1 MKKTLIA
8 LALTALPVAAMA
20 DVVLYGQIKGGVGVT
35 GGANVTSTEWDKN
48 TVNGG
53 STTAH
58 YKSQDKS
65 GTITQME
72 DYGSRIGFKG
82 EEDLGNGLKAI
93 WQVEQYVSLAG
104 GSDRTSTQGW
114 NTRDTFIGLE
124 GGFGK
129 VRAGYVSDQ
138 FNENMET
145 MDIWEYR
152 TGAGAAARGLATM
165 TRFDGRS
172 QGVRYDSPNFG
183 GFDFNITHQMA
194 DDAAEGAFRNN
205 NEANGQS
212 TIVGLNYEN
221 SGFFGKVGYGF
232 YKDTA
237 ESFDINGT
245 KTGDKDGH
253 VARVEAG
260 YDANNLFVGLA
271 YQYTKN
277 MPAYAAIYGD
287 TVAGAVANQ
296 LVNDGTYTNLDD
308 ALDAIGGISADK
320 THEVAVSVAYTMGAI
335 TPKLTY
341 AHGWD
346 QKMSMNNGAATFN
359 GLKVDNSGYDQVIIG
374 ADYALS
380 KRTTAL
386 VSAGWMNSGSTLK
399 SVTTNSKRQV
409 TGAAFEDDD
418 IYSIGVG
425 LRHKF

>member
-20 DVVLYGQIKGGVGVT
+20 DVVLYGQIKGGLGVT
-35 GGANVTSTEWDKN
+35 FQDGNN
-48 TVNGG
+48 
-53 STTAH
+53 
-58 YKSQDKS
+58 SQD

-93 WQVEQYVSLAG
+93 WQVEQRVSLAG
-104 GSDRTSTQGW
+104 AGASEGF

-183 GFDFNITHQMA
+183 GFDFNITHQLSDSA
-194 DDAAEGAFRNN
+194 TEGRFDKPGNDDM
-205 NEANGQS
+205 GQS

-221 SGFFGKVGYGF
+221 SGFFGKVGYGV
-232 YKDTA
+232 YETA
-237 ESFDINGT
+237 
-245 KTGDKDGH
+245 GDDEGQL
-253 VARVEAG
+253 VRVEGG

-271 YQYTKN
+271 YQYAKD
-277 MPAYAAIYGD
+277 MPAYDAYGN
-287 TVAGAVANQ
+287 G
-296 LVNDGTYTNLDD
+296 L
-308 ALDAIGGISADK
+308 IGGIADK
-320 THEVAVSVAYTMGAI
+320 AHEAAVSVAYTMGAV
-335 TPKLTY
+335 TPKITY

-346 QKMSMNNGAATFN
+346 QKINGSD
-359 GLKVDNSGYDQVIIG
+359 VDASGYDQVIIG

-386 VSAGWMNSGSTLK
+386 VSAGWMNSANSINTQTGELEDGDLY
-399 SVTTNSKRQV
+399 SV
-409 TGAAFEDDD
+409 
-418 IYSIGVG
+418 GVG

>member
-20 DVVLYGQIKGGVGVT
+20 DVVLYGQIKGGMGVT
-35 GGANVTSTEWDKN
+35 FGDSDTRE
-48 TVNGG
+48 
-53 STTAH
+53 
-58 YKSQDKS
+58 

-172 QGVRYDSPNFG
+172 QGIRYDSPNFG
-183 GFDFNITHQMA
+183 GFDFNITHQFS
-194 DDAAEGAFRNN
+194 DSAAEGRYDKPGKDDY
-205 NEANGQS
+205 GQS

-221 SGFFGKVGYGF
+221 SGFFGKVGYGL
-232 YKDTA
+232 YKATA
-237 ESFDINGT
+237 
-245 KTGDKDGH
+245 GDDDGQ
-253 VARVEAG
+253 VVRVEGG

-271 YQYTKN
+271 YQYAKD
-277 MPAYAAIYGD
+277 MAAYDAYGNG
-287 TVAGAVANQ
+287 VV
-296 LVNDGTYTNLDD
+296 VGT
-308 ALDAIGGISADK
+308 ADK
-320 THEVAVSVAYTMGAI
+320 AHEAAVSVAYTMGAV
-335 TPKLTY
+335 TPKITY

-346 QKMSMNNGAATFN
+346 QKINGSDLD
-359 GLKVDNSGYDQVIIG
+359 GSGYDQVIIG

-386 VSAGWMNSGSTLK
+386 VSAGWMNSANATNAKGELEDGDLY
-399 SVTTNSKRQV
+399 SV
-409 TGAAFEDDD
+409 
-418 IYSIGVG
+418 GVG

>member
-35 GGANVTSTEWDKN
+35 FADGKD
-48 TVNGG
+48 
-53 STTAH
+53 
-58 YKSQDKS
+58 S

-93 WQVEQYVSLAG
+93 WQVEQRVSLAG
-104 GSDRTSTQGW
+104 AQVSEGW

-194 DDAAEGAFRNN
+194 DDAAEGVFRNN

-237 ESFDINGT
+237 ESFDINT
-245 KTGDKDGH
+245 RKKTGDKDGH

-277 MPAYAAIYGD
+277 MPAYAALHGD
-287 TVAGAVANQ
+287 TVAGVVATQ
-296 LVNDGTYTNLDD
+296 LVNDGTYSNRD
-308 ALDAIGGISADK
+308 AALKAIGGISADK

-399 SVTTNSKRQV
+399 SVTTNSKGQV

>member
-35 GGANVTSTEWDKN
+35 GGAGVTSTSIDR
-48 TVNGG
+48 VSASGD
-53 STTAH
+53 STTA
-58 YKSQDKS
+58 YLKSNDKS

-93 WQVEQYVSLAG
+93 WQVEQRVSLAG
-104 GSDRTSTQGW
+104 AQSSEGF

-152 TGAGAAARGLATM
+152 SGAGATARGLATM
-165 TRFDGRS
+165 TRFDGRQ

-194 DDAAEGAFRNN
+194 DDAGESRFRND
-205 NEANGQS
+205 NEANGQA

-237 ESFDINGT
+237 VTYNDKGEKS
-245 KTGDKDGH
+245 DKDGH

-277 MPAYAAIYGD
+277 MPSYAALYND
-287 TVAGAVANQ
+287 SLSNV
-296 LVNDGTYTNLDD
+296 LVEQ
-308 ALDAIGGISADK
+308 AIQSGISETQAKDYLGDLTSEK
-320 THEVAVSVAYTMGAI
+320 THEAAISVAYTMGAI
-335 TPKLTY
+335 TPKITY
-341 AHGWD
+341 AHGRD
-346 QKMSMNNGAATFN
+346 QKIQGVT
-359 GLKVDNSGYDQVIIG
+359 VDNSGYDQVIIG

-386 VSAGWMNSGSTLK
+386 VSAGWMNSGSSVK
-399 SVTTNSKRQV
+399 SVTVNNKGDV
-409 TGAAFEDDD
+409 TGAALEDDD

>member
-20 DVVLYGQIKGGVGVT
+20 DVVLYGQIKGGVGT
-35 GGANVTSTEWDKN
+35 TFSDGNND
-48 TVNGG
+48 G
-53 STTAH
+53 S
-58 YKSQDKS
+58 
-65 GTITQME
+65 ITQME

-93 WQVEQYVSLAG
+93 WQVEQRVSLAG
-104 GSDRTSTQGW
+104 AQGSEGF

-152 TGAGAAARGLATM
+152 TGKGAQARGLNIM
-165 TRFDGRS
+165 TRHDNRQ

-183 GFDFNITHQMA
+183 GFDFNITHQLA
-194 DDAAEGAFRNN
+194 DSAVEKNYEPNRSTEGQA
-205 NEANGQS
+205 

-221 SGFFGKVGYGF
+221 SGFFGKLGYGN
-232 YKDTA
+232 YKHKA
-237 ESFDINGT
+237 V
-245 KTGDKDGH
+245 DKDGSQEDGH
-253 VARVEAG
+253 VVRVEGG

-271 YQYTKN
+271 YQYAKN
-277 MPAYAAIYGD
+277 MPGWIATGNAA
-287 TVAGAVANQ
+287 T
-296 LVNDGTYTNLDD
+296 NDA
-308 ALDAIGGISADK
+308 ALADK
-320 THEVAVSVAYTMGAI
+320 AQEAAVSVAYTMGAV
-335 TPKLTY
+335 TPKITY

-346 QKMSMNNGAATFN
+346 LKNNGD
-359 GLKVDNSGYDQVIIG
+359 KIKNSGYDQVIIG

-399 SVTTNSKRQV
+399 SVTKNSKGQV

-425 LRHKF
+425 VRHKF

>member
-35 GGANVTSTEWDKN
+35 FGDGDQN
-48 TVNGG
+48 
-53 STTAH
+53 
-58 YKSQDKS
+58 

-93 WQVEQYVSLAG
+93 WQVEQRVSLAG
-104 GSDRTSTQGW
+104 QQVSEGW
-114 NTRDTFIGLE
+114 NNRDTFIGLE

-172 QGVRYDSPNFG
+172 QGVRYDSPDFG
-183 GFDFNITHQMA
+183 GFNFNVTHQLG
-194 DDAAEGAFRNN
+194 DDAAENKFEPSLSQDGYGSTM
-205 NEANGQS
+205 GQS

-221 SGFFGKVGYGF
+221 AGFFGKLGYGL
-232 YKDTA
+232 YKHNN
-237 ESFDINGT
+237 FDNNGNI
-245 KTGDKDGH
+245 GDGH

-260 YDANNLFVGLA
+260 YDANNLFVALA
-271 YQYTKN
+271 YQYAKD
-277 MPAYAAIYGD
+277 MPAYNTIGD
-287 TVAGAVANQ
+287 GALNGFV
-296 LVNDGTYTNLDD
+296 
-308 ALDAIGGISADK
+308 ADK
-320 THEVAVSVAYTMGAI
+320 AHEAAVSVAYTMGAL

-346 QKMSMNNGAATFN
+346 QKIG
-359 GLKVDNSGYDQVIIG
+359 GEKIKNSGYDQVIIG

-386 VSAGWMNSGSTLK
+386 VSAGWINGGASWDAENANSLK
-399 SVTTNSKRQV
+399 DQ
-409 TGAAFEDDD
+409 DL
-418 IYSIGVG
+418 YSIGVG
-425 LRHKF
+425 VRHKF

>member
-20 DVVLYGQIKGGVGVT
+20 DVVLYGQIKGGVAT
-35 GGANVTSTEWDKN
+35 NFSGGDND
-48 TVNGG
+48 G
-53 STTAH
+53 S
-58 YKSQDKS
+58 
-65 GTITQME
+65 ITQME

-165 TRFDGRS
+165 TRFDGRQ

-183 GFDFNITHQMA
+183 GFDFNITHQLA
-194 DDAAEGAFRNN
+194 DSATEGAF
-205 NEANGQS
+205 ANGAEDQGQA

-221 SGFFGKVGYGF
+221 SGFFGKLGYGF
-232 YKDTA
+232 YKDVTV
-237 ESFDINGT
+237 SV
-245 KTGDKDGH
+245 DKQGKLSANDGH
-253 VARVEAG
+253 LVRVEGG

-271 YQYTKN
+271 YQYAKD
-277 MPAYAAIYGD
+277 MPAYSAWNGGESVG
-287 TVAGAVANQ
+287 TVNAFGKEYAVGA
-296 LVNDGTYTNLDD
+296 D
-308 ALDAIGGISADK
+308 SA
-320 THEVAVSVAYTMGAI
+320 HEAAVSVAYTMGAI
-335 TPKLTY
+335 TPKVTY

-346 QKMSMNNGAATFN
+346 QKVSDT
-359 GLKVDNSGYDQVIIG
+359 KVKNSGYDQVIIG

-386 VSAGWMNSGSTLK
+386 VSAGWMNAANGDVDANGNLK
-399 SVTTNSKRQV
+399 DEDLYSV
-409 TGAAFEDDD
+409 
-418 IYSIGVG
+418 GVG

>member
-35 GGANVTSTEWDKN
+35 FADGED
-48 TVNGG
+48 
-53 STTAH
+53 
-58 YKSQDKS
+58 S

-104 GSDRTSTQGW
+104 GSDKNSTQGW

-152 TGAGAAARGLATM
+152 SGKGAQARGLNIM
-165 TRFDGRS
+165 TRHDGRQ

-183 GFDFNITHQMA
+183 GFDFNITHQLA
-194 DDAAEGAFRNN
+194 DNAGEKEYEPNRSTEGQA
-205 NEANGQS
+205 

-221 SGFFGKVGYGF
+221 SGFFGKLGYGN
-232 YKDTA
+232 YKHTA
-237 ESFDINGT
+237 VDNDGGQE
-245 KTGDKDGH
+245 DGH
-253 VARVEAG
+253 VARIEGG

-271 YQYTKN
+271 YQYSKN
-277 MPAYAAIYGD
+277 MPGWIAAGNLA
-287 TVAGAVANQ
+287 T
-296 LVNDGTYTNLDD
+296 ND
-308 ALDAIGGISADK
+308 AQIVDK
-320 THEVAVSVAYTMGAI
+320 AQEAAVSVAYTMGAV
-335 TPKLTY
+335 TPKITY

-346 QKMSMNNGAATFN
+346 QKVNGD
-359 GLKVDNSGYDQVIIG
+359 KIKNSGYDQVIIG

-386 VSAGWMNSGSTLK
+386 VSAGWINGGNGVADLNEANK
-399 SVTTNSKRQV
+399 V
-409 TGAAFEDDD
+409 EDEDL
-418 IYSIGVG
+418 YSIGVG

>member
-20 DVVLYGQIKGGVGVT
+20 DVVLYGQIKGGLGVT
-35 GGANVTSTEWDKN
+35 FQDGNN
-48 TVNGG
+48 T
-53 STTAH
+53 
-58 YKSQDKS
+58 QD

-93 WQVEQYVSLAG
+93 WQVEQRVSLAG
-104 GSDRTSTQGW
+104 AGASEGF

-183 GFDFNITHQMA
+183 GFDFNITHQLA
-194 DDAAEGAFRNN
+194 DSATEGAF
-205 NEANGQS
+205 ANDAESQGQA

-221 SGFFGKVGYGF
+221 SGFFGKLGYGF
-232 YKDTA
+232 YKDVTV
-237 ESFDINGT
+237 T
-245 KTGDKDGH
+245 TDKQGKVSANDGH
-253 VARVEAG
+253 LVRVEGG

-271 YQYTKN
+271 YQYAKD
-277 MPAYAAIYGD
+277 MPAYSAWTGGDSVGTAILHGKTYA
-287 TVAGAVANQ
+287 VGA
-296 LVNDGTYTNLDD
+296 D
-308 ALDAIGGISADK
+308 SA
-320 THEVAVSVAYTMGAI
+320 HEAAVSVAYTMGAI
-335 TPKLTY
+335 TPKFTY

-346 QKMSMNNGAATFN
+346 QKINDE
-359 GLKVDNSGYDQVIIG
+359 KVKNSGYDQVIIG

-386 VSAGWMNSGSTLK
+386 VSAGWMSTTDGSVDNKGEFKDEDLY
-399 SVTTNSKRQV
+399 SV
-409 TGAAFEDDD
+409 
-418 IYSIGVG
+418 GVG

>member
-35 GGANVTSTEWDKN
+35 VGDKGAD
-48 TVNGG
+48 
-53 STTAH
+53 
-58 YKSQDKS
+58 S

-93 WQVEQYVSLAG
+93 WQVEQRVSLAG
-104 GSDRTSTQGW
+104 NQSSEGW
-114 NTRDTFIGLE
+114 NNRDTFIGLE

-145 MDIWEYR
+145 MDFWEYR
-152 TGAGAAARGLATM
+152 TGAGAQARGLQNM

-172 QGVRYDSPNFG
+172 QGVRYDSPDFAGFNF
-183 GFDFNITHQMA
+183 NVTHQLA
-194 DDAAEGAFRNN
+194 DSATETQYEPSRST
-205 NEANGQS
+205 NGQS

-221 SGFFGKVGYGF
+221 AGFFGKLGYGL
-232 YKDTA
+232 YKHEA
-237 ESFDINGT
+237 VKNG
-245 KTGDKDGH
+245 DVQDGH

-260 YDANNLFVGLA
+260 YDANNLFVALA
-271 YQYTKN
+271 YQYAKD
-277 MPAYAAIYGD
+277 MPGYGSLSN
-287 TVAGAVANQ
+287 VAVEEANE
-296 LVNDGTYTNLDD
+296 
-308 ALDAIGGISADK
+308 A
-320 THEVAVSVAYTMGAI
+320 AVSVAYTMGAI

-346 QKMSMNNGAATFN
+346 QKVAGS
-359 GLKVDNSGYDQVIIG
+359 KVKDSGYNQVIIG

-386 VSAGWMNSGSTLK
+386 VSAGWINSAQVAGGNDEDLY
-399 SVTTNSKRQV
+399 SV
-409 TGAAFEDDD
+409 
-418 IYSIGVG
+418 GVG
-425 LRHKF
+425 LKHKF

>member
-20 DVVLYGQIKGGVGVT
+20 DVVLYGQIKGGVATTFSDGD
-35 GGANVTSTEWDKN
+35 ND
-48 TVNGG
+48 G
-53 STTAH
+53 S
-58 YKSQDKS
+58 
-65 GTITQME
+65 ITQME

-93 WQVEQYVSLAG
+93 WQVEQRVSLAG
-104 GSDRTSTQGW
+104 STKDANGKELTSEGF

-172 QGVRYDSPNFG
+172 QGIRYDSPNFG
-183 GFDFNITHQMA
+183 GFDFNITHQLS
-194 DDAAEGAFRNN
+194 DSAAETVYDKPGKDDF
-205 NEANGQS
+205 GQS

-232 YKDTA
+232 YKATA
-237 ESFDINGT
+237 
-245 KTGDKDGH
+245 GDDDGQ
-253 VARVEAG
+253 VVRVEGG

-271 YQYTKN
+271 YQYAKD
-277 MPAYAAIYGD
+277 MAAYDAYGNG
-287 TVAGAVANQ
+287 VV
-296 LVNDGTYTNLDD
+296 VGT
-308 ALDAIGGISADK
+308 ADK
-320 THEVAVSVAYTMGAI
+320 AHEAAVSVAYTMGAV
-335 TPKLTY
+335 TPKITY

-346 QKMSMNNGAATFN
+346 QKINGSDLD
-359 GLKVDNSGYDQVIIG
+359 GSGYDQVIIG

-386 VSAGWMNSGSTLK
+386 VSAGWMNSANAKNAKGELEDGDLY
-399 SVTTNSKRQV
+399 SV
-409 TGAAFEDDD
+409 
-418 IYSIGVG
+418 GVG

>member
-35 GGANVTSTEWDKN
+35 GGAGVTSTSIDR
-48 TVNGG
+48 VSVSGD
-53 STTAH
+53 STTRH
-58 YKSQDKS
+58 LKSNDKS

-152 TGAGAAARGLATM
+152 SGVGATARGLATM

-194 DDAAEGAFRNN
+194 DDAGETIYRND
-205 NEANGQS
+205 NEAKGQS

-237 ESFDINGT
+237 ETYNDKGVKS
-245 KTGDKDGH
+245 DKDGH

-277 MPAYAAIYGD
+277 MTAYSALHNDSLSNVLTEQVKTLEGVTAVERAAISK
-287 TVAGAVANQ
+287 AVS
-296 LVNDGTYTNLDD
+296 NLN
-308 ALDAIGGISADK
+308 ADK
-320 THEVAVSVAYTMGAI
+320 THEAAISVAYTMGAI
-335 TPKLTY
+335 TPKITY

-346 QKMSMNNGAATFN
+346 QKIQGV
-359 GLKVDNSGYDQVIIG
+359 KVDNSGYDQVIIG

-386 VSAGWMNSGSTLK
+386 VSAGWMNSGASVK
-399 SVTTNSKRQV
+399 SVTVNRKGDV
-409 TGAAFEDDD
+409 TGASLEDDD

>member
-20 DVVLYGQIKGGVGVT
+20 DVVLYGQIKGGLGVT
-35 GGANVTSTEWDKN
+35 FQDGNN
-48 TVNGG
+48 
-53 STTAH
+53 
-58 YKSQDKS
+58 SQDGS
-65 GTITQME
+65 ITQME

-93 WQVEQYVSLAG
+93 WQVEQRVSLAG
-104 GSDRTSTQGW
+104 AQGSEGF

-152 TGAGAAARGLATM
+152 SGAGATARGLATM
-165 TRFDGRS
+165 TRFDGRQ

-194 DDAAEGAFRNN
+194 DDAGETNFRND
-205 NEANGQS
+205 NEANGQA

-296 LVNDGTYTNLDD
+296 LVKDGTYTNRDD
-308 ALDAIGGISADK
+308 ALYAIGGISADK
-320 THEVAVSVAYTMGAI
+320 THEIAVT
-335 TPKLTY
+335 
-341 AHGWD
+341 
-346 QKMSMNNGAATFN
+346 
-359 GLKVDNSGYDQVIIG
+359 VD
-374 ADYALS
+374 
-380 KRTTAL
+380 
-386 VSAGWMNSGSTLK
+386 
-399 SVTTNSKRQV
+399 
-409 TGAAFEDDD
+409 
-418 IYSIGVG
+418 
-425 LRHKF
+425 

>member
-20 DVVLYGQIKGGVGVT
+20 DVVLYGQIKGGLGVT
-35 GGANVTSTEWDKN
+35 FQDGNN
-48 TVNGG
+48 
-53 STTAH
+53 
-58 YKSQDKS
+58 SQD

-93 WQVEQYVSLAG
+93 WQVEQRVSLAG
-104 GSDRTSTQGW
+104 STKDADGKELTSEGF

-172 QGVRYDSPNFG
+172 QGIRYDSPNFG
-183 GFDFNITHQMA
+183 GFDFNITHQLS
-194 DDAAEGAFRNN
+194 DSPAEGRFDKP
-205 NEANGQS
+205 ANDDLGQS

-221 SGFFGKVGYGF
+221 SGFFGKVGYGV
-232 YKDTA
+232 YETA
-237 ESFDINGT
+237 
-245 KTGDKDGH
+245 GDDEGQL
-253 VARVEAG
+253 VRVEGG

-271 YQYTKN
+271 YQYAKD
-277 MPAYAAIYGD
+277 MPAYDAYGNG
-287 TVAGAVANQ
+287 V
-296 LVNDGTYTNLDD
+296 
-308 ALDAIGGISADK
+308 IGGIADK
-320 THEVAVSVAYTMGAI
+320 AHEAAVSVAYTMGAV
-335 TPKLTY
+335 TPKITY

-346 QKMSMNNGAATFN
+346 QKINGSD
-359 GLKVDNSGYDQVIIG
+359 VDASGYDQVIIG

-386 VSAGWMNSGSTLK
+386 VSAGWMNSANSINTQTGELEDGDLY
-399 SVTTNSKRQV
+399 SV
-409 TGAAFEDDD
+409 
-418 IYSIGVG
+418 GVG

>member
-20 DVVLYGQIKGGVGVT
+20 DVVLYGQIKGGVAT
-35 GGANVTSTEWDKN
+35 NFSGGDND
-48 TVNGG
+48 G
-53 STTAH
+53 S
-58 YKSQDKS
+58 
-65 GTITQME
+65 ITQME

-152 TGAGAAARGLATM
+152 SGVGAHARGLNTM
-165 TRFDGRS
+165 TRFDARQ

-183 GFDFNITHQMA
+183 GFDFNITHQLA
-194 DDAAEGAFRNN
+194 DGAGETRFANDAEAEGQR
-205 NEANGQS
+205 

-221 SGFFGKVGYGF
+221 SGFFGKLGYGF
-232 YKDTA
+232 YKDA
-237 ESFDINGT
+237 AIKVDAKGK
-245 KTGDKDGH
+245 KTGDTDDGH
-253 VARVEAG
+253 VARIEGG

-271 YQYTKN
+271 YQYTKD
-277 MPAYAAIYGD
+277 MPAYALWSVPGATTLDGKVAD
-287 TVAGAVANQ
+287 T
-296 LVNDGTYTNLDD
+296 
-308 ALDAIGGISADK
+308 
-320 THEVAVSVAYTMGAI
+320 THEAAVSLAYTFGAI
-335 TPKLTY
+335 TPKITY

-346 QKMSMNNGAATFN
+346 QEVNDR
-359 GLKVDNSGYDQVIIG
+359 KVKNSGYDQVIIG

-386 VSAGWMNSGSTLK
+386 VSAGWINSGSY
-399 SVTTNSKRQV
+399 VT
-409 TGAAFEDDD
+409 EYDDKGHASEMAD
-418 IYSIGVG
+418 QDLYSIGVG

>member
-35 GGANVTSTEWDKN
+35 FADGKD
-48 TVNGG
+48 
-53 STTAH
+53 
-58 YKSQDKS
+58 S

-93 WQVEQYVSLAG
+93 WQVEQRVSLAG
-104 GSDRTSTQGW
+104 DGEKTSEGW
-114 NTRDTFIGLE
+114 NNRDTFIGLE

-152 TGAGAAARGLATM
+152 TGKGAQARGLNIM
-165 TRFDGRS
+165 TRHDNRQ

-183 GFDFNITHQMA
+183 GFDFNITHQLA
-194 DDAAEGAFRNN
+194 DSAVEKNYEPKRSTEGQA
-205 NEANGQS
+205 

-221 SGFFGKVGYGF
+221 SGFFGKLGYGN
-232 YKDTA
+232 YKHKA
-237 ESFDINGT
+237 V
-245 KTGDKDGH
+245 DKDGSQEDGH
-253 VARVEAG
+253 VVRVEGG

-271 YQYTKN
+271 YQYAKN
-277 MPAYAAIYGD
+277 MPGWIATGNAA
-287 TVAGAVANQ
+287 T
-296 LVNDGTYTNLDD
+296 NDA
-308 ALDAIGGISADK
+308 ALADK
-320 THEVAVSVAYTMGAI
+320 AQEAAVSVAYTMGAV
-335 TPKLTY
+335 TPKITY

-346 QKMSMNNGAATFN
+346 LKNNGN
-359 GLKVDNSGYDQVIIG
+359 KIKNSGYDQVIIG

-386 VSAGWMNSGSTLK
+386 VSAGWINGGNGVNDVNEANK
-399 SVTTNSKRQV
+399 V
-409 TGAAFEDDD
+409 EDDD
-418 IYSIGVG
+418 LYSIGVG

>member
-20 DVVLYGQIKGGVGVT
+20 DVVLYGQIKGGMGVT
-35 GGANVTSTEWDKN
+35 FGDSDTRE
-48 TVNGG
+48 
-53 STTAH
+53 
-58 YKSQDKS
+58 

-104 GSDRTSTQGW
+104 GSDKTSNQGW

-152 TGAGAAARGLATM
+152 TGAGKAARGLATM
-165 TRFDGRS
+165 TRFDTRQ

-183 GFDFNITHQMA
+183 GFDFNITHQLA
-194 DDAAEGAFRNN
+194 DSAGEGEFNRPLNAQDQ
-205 NEANGQS
+205 A

-221 SGFFGKVGYGF
+221 SGFFGKLGYGF
-232 YKDTA
+232 YKRVA
-237 ESFDINGT
+237 ASRN
-245 KTGDKDGH
+245 DKNQVNMEDGH
-253 VARVEAG
+253 LVRVEGG

-271 YQYTKN
+271 YQYAKD
-277 MPAYAAIYGD
+277 MPAYSAWAGGD
-287 TVAGAVANQ
+287 VALENFA
-296 LVNDGTYTNLDD
+296 GTGKPQ
-308 ALDAIGGISADK
+308 AADK
-320 THEVAVSVAYTMGAI
+320 AHEAAVSVAYTMGAI
-335 TPKLTY
+335 TPKFTY

-346 QKMSMNNGAATFN
+346 QKISGE
-359 GLKVDNSGYDQVIIG
+359 KVKNSGYDQVIIG

-386 VSAGWMNSGSTLK
+386 VSAGWMSTTDGSVDKRGEYKDEDLY
-399 SVTTNSKRQV
+399 SV
-409 TGAAFEDDD
+409 
-418 IYSIGVG
+418 GVG

>member
-20 DVVLYGQIKGGVGVT
+20 DVVLYGQIKGGMGVT
-35 GGANVTSTEWDKN
+35 FGDSDVRD
-48 TVNGG
+48 
-53 STTAH
+53 
-58 YKSQDKS
+58 

-93 WQVEQYVSLAG
+93 WQVEQAVSLAG
-104 GSDRTSTQGW
+104 SEVESNW

-145 MDIWEYR
+145 MDIWEYK
-152 TGAGAAARGLATM
+152 TGAGKAARGLATM
-165 TRFDGRS
+165 TRHDGRS

-183 GFDFNITHQMA
+183 GFDFNITHQLA
-194 DDAAEGAFRNN
+194 DSAGNN
-205 NEANGQS
+205 GDFNQPINTQDQS

-221 SGFFGKVGYGF
+221 SGFFGKLGYGF
-232 YKDTA
+232 YKRVA
-237 ESFDINGT
+237 ASV
-245 KTGDKDGH
+245 DKQGRVNMEDGH
-253 VARVEAG
+253 LVRVEGG

-271 YQYTKN
+271 YQYAKD
-277 MPAYAAIYGD
+277 MPAYSAWDGGAAFNENF
-287 TVAGAVANQ
+287 V
-296 LVNDGTYTNLDD
+296 GTKPL
-308 ALDAIGGISADK
+308 AADK
-320 THEVAVSVAYTMGAI
+320 AHEAAVSVAYTMGAI
-335 TPKLTY
+335 TPKFTY

-346 QKMSMNNGAATFN
+346 QKVAGE
-359 GLKVDNSGYDQVIIG
+359 KVKNSGYDQVIIG

-386 VSAGWMNSGSTLK
+386 VSAGWMNSGSSVK
-399 SVTTNSKRQV
+399 SVTVNNKGDV
-409 TGAAFEDDD
+409 TGAALEDDD

>member
-35 GGANVTSTEWDKN
+35 GGSGVTSTSIDRVSTGN
-48 TVNGG
+48 DSATV
-53 STTAH
+53 H
-58 YKSQDKS
+58 LKSNDKS
-65 GTITQME
+65 GTVSQME

-104 GSDRTSTQGW
+104 KQAEGGF

-152 TGAGAAARGLATM
+152 SGVGATARGLATM
-165 TRFDGRS
+165 TRFDGRQ

-183 GFDFNITHQMA
+183 GFDFNITHQLA
-194 DDAAEGAFRNN
+194 DDAGEKAFRND
-205 NEANGQS
+205 NEANGQA

-221 SGFFGKVGYGF
+221 SGFFGKLGYGF
-232 YKDTA
+232 YKDTT
-237 ESFDINGT
+237 ETIDSKGR
-245 KTGDKDGH
+245 KSDKDGH

-277 MPAYAAIYGD
+277 MPAYSALYND
-287 TVAGAVANQ
+287 SLSNVLVAQAEQSGASPAV
-296 LVNDGTYTNLDD
+296 VD
-308 ALDAIGGISADK
+308 AVSGLTADK
-320 THEVAVSVAYTMGAI
+320 THEAALSVAYTMGAI
-335 TPKLTY
+335 TPKITY

-346 QKMSMNNGAATFN
+346 QRIQGV
-359 GLKVDNSGYDQVIIG
+359 KVDNSGYDQVIIG

-386 VSAGWMNSGSTLK
+386 VSAGWMNSGASVK
-399 SVTTNSKRQV
+399 SVTVNNKGDV
-409 TGAAFEDDD
+409 TGAALEDDD

>member
-35 GGANVTSTEWDKN
+35 GGAGVTSTSIDR
-48 TVNGG
+48 VSASGD
-53 STTAH
+53 STTA
-58 YKSQDKS
+58 YLKSNDKS

-93 WQVEQYVSLAG
+93 WQVEQRVSLAG
-104 GSDRTSTQGW
+104 AQGSEGF

-152 TGAGAAARGLATM
+152 SGAGATARGLATM
-165 TRFDGRS
+165 TRFDGRQ

-194 DDAAEGAFRNN
+194 DDAGESRFRND
-205 NEANGQS
+205 NEANGQA

-237 ESFDINGT
+237 VTYNDKGEKS
-245 KTGDKDGH
+245 DKDGH

-277 MPAYAAIYGD
+277 MPSYAALYND
-287 TVAGAVANQ
+287 SLSNV
-296 LVNDGTYTNLDD
+296 LVEQ
-308 ALDAIGGISADK
+308 AIQSGISETQAKDYLGDLTSEK
-320 THEVAVSVAYTMGAI
+320 THEAAISVAYTMGAI
-335 TPKLTY
+335 TPKITY

-346 QKMSMNNGAATFN
+346 QKIQGVT
-359 GLKVDNSGYDQVIIG
+359 VDNSGYDQVIIG

-386 VSAGWMNSGSTLK
+386 VSAGWMNSGSSVK
-399 SVTTNSKRQV
+399 SVTVNNKGDV
-409 TGAAFEDDD
+409 TGAALEDDD

>member
-20 DVVLYGQIKGGVGVT
+20 DVVLYGQIKGGMGVT
-35 GGANVTSTEWDKN
+35 FGDSDVRD
-48 TVNGG
+48 
-53 STTAH
+53 
-58 YKSQDKS
+58 

-93 WQVEQYVSLAG
+93 WQVEQAVSLAG
-104 GSDRTSTQGW
+104 SEVESNW

-145 MDIWEYR
+145 MDIWEYK
-152 TGAGAAARGLATM
+152 TGAGKAARGLATM
-165 TRFDGRS
+165 TRHDGRS

-183 GFDFNITHQMA
+183 GFDFNITHQLA
-194 DDAAEGAFRNN
+194 DSAGNN
-205 NEANGQS
+205 GDFNQPINTQDQS

-221 SGFFGKVGYGF
+221 SGFFGKLGYGF
-232 YKDTA
+232 YKRVA
-237 ESFDINGT
+237 ASV
-245 KTGDKDGH
+245 DKQGRVNMEDGH
-253 VARVEAG
+253 LVRVEGG

-271 YQYTKN
+271 YQYAKD
-277 MPAYAAIYGD
+277 MPAYSAWDGGAAFNENF
-287 TVAGAVANQ
+287 V
-296 LVNDGTYTNLDD
+296 GTKPL
-308 ALDAIGGISADK
+308 AADK
-320 THEVAVSVAYTMGAI
+320 AHEAAVSVAYTMGAI
-335 TPKLTY
+335 TPKFTY

-346 QKMSMNNGAATFN
+346 QKVAGE
-359 GLKVDNSGYDQVIIG
+359 KVKNSGYDQVIIG

-386 VSAGWMNSGSTLK
+386 VSAGWMNTTDGSTDKNNEFKDEDLY
-399 SVTTNSKRQV
+399 SV
-409 TGAAFEDDD
+409 
-418 IYSIGVG
+418 GVG

>member
-35 GGANVTSTEWDKN
+35 FGEDASD
-48 TVNGG
+48 
-53 STTAH
+53 
-58 YKSQDKS
+58 S

-104 GSDRTSTQGW
+104 KQAEGGF

-152 TGAGAAARGLATM
+152 SGVGANARGLATM
-165 TRFDGRS
+165 TRFDGRQ

-183 GFDFNITHQMA
+183 GFDFNITHQLA
-194 DDAAEGAFRNN
+194 DDAGETKFANN
-205 NEANGQS
+205 AEANGQR
-212 TIVGLNYEN
+212 TIIGLNYEN
-221 SGFFGKVGYGF
+221 SGFFGKLGYGF

-237 ESFDINGT
+237 IKIDPTTGK
-245 KTGDKDGH
+245 KTGDTDGH
-253 VARVEAG
+253 VARIEGG

-271 YQYTKN
+271 YQYTKD
-277 MPAYAAIYGD
+277 MPAYDAYHNDAAGSI
-287 TVAGAVANQ
+287 
-296 LVNDGTYTNLDD
+296 
-308 ALDAIGGISADK
+308 ADE
-320 THEVAVSVAYTMGAI
+320 THEAAVSVAYTMGAV
-335 TPKLTY
+335 TPKVTY

-346 QKMSMNNGAATFN
+346 QKIAGS
-359 GLKVDNSGYDQVIIG
+359 KVSNSGYDQVIIG

-386 VSAGWMNSGSTLK
+386 VSAGWMNAGNADKALDSDG
-399 SVTTNSKRQV
+399 NMQ
-409 TGAAFEDDD
+409 DDD
-418 IYSIGVG
+418 LYSVGVG

>member
-35 GGANVTSTEWDKN
+35 GGSGVTSTSIDRVSTGN
-48 TVNGG
+48 D
-53 STTAH
+53 STTVH
-58 YKSQDKS
+58 LKSNDKS
-65 GTITQME
+65 GTVSQME

-104 GSDRTSTQGW
+104 KQAEGGF

-152 TGAGAAARGLATM
+152 SGVGATARGLATM
-165 TRFDGRS
+165 TRFDGRQ

-183 GFDFNITHQMA
+183 GFDFNITHQLA
-194 DDAAEGAFRNN
+194 DDAGEKAFRND
-205 NEANGQS
+205 NEANGQA

-237 ESFDINGT
+237 ETFDDKGI

-277 MPAYAAIYGD
+277 MPAYSALYNDSLSNVLVAQAIQSGVD
-287 TVAGAVANQ
+287 KDVANER
-296 LVNDGTYTNLDD
+296 L
-308 ALDAIGGISADK
+308 GGFIADK
-320 THEVAVSVAYTMGAI
+320 THEAAISVAYTMGAI
-335 TPKLTY
+335 TPKITY

-346 QKMSMNNGAATFN
+346 QKIQGV
-359 GLKVDNSGYDQVIIG
+359 KVDNSGYDQVIIG

-386 VSAGWMNSGSTLK
+386 VSAGWMNSGASVK
-399 SVTTNSKRQV
+399 SVTVNNKGDV
-409 TGAAFEDDD
+409 TGAALEDDD
-418 IYSIGVG
+418 IYSVGVG

>member
-35 GGANVTSTEWDKN
+35 FGDGDQN
-48 TVNGG
+48 
-53 STTAH
+53 
-58 YKSQDKS
+58 

-93 WQVEQYVSLAG
+93 WQVEQRVSLAG
-104 GSDRTSTQGW
+104 QQVSEGW
-114 NTRDTFIGLE
+114 NNRDTFIGLE

-165 TRFDGRS
+165 TRNDGRQ
-172 QGVRYDSPNFG
+172 QGVRYDSPDFG
-183 GFDFNITHQMA
+183 GFNFNVTHQLA
-194 DDAAEGAFRNN
+194 DDAGEGRFEPNRSVH
-205 NEANGQS
+205 GQA
-212 TIVGLNYEN
+212 TVVGLNYEN
-221 SGFFGKVGYGF
+221 AGFFGKLGYGN
-232 YKDTA
+232 YKHNKGVD
-237 ESFDINGT
+237 
-245 KTGDKDGH
+245 DGH

-260 YDANNLFVGLA
+260 YDANNLFVALA
-271 YQYTKN
+271 YQYSKN
-277 MPAYAAIYGD
+277 MAAYGAAFAD
-287 TVAGAVANQ
+287 ANG
-296 LVNDGTYTNLDD
+296 NPEF
-308 ALDAIGGISADK
+308 IADK
-320 THEVAVSVAYTMGAI
+320 AQEAAVSVAYTMGAL

-346 QKMSMNNGAATFN
+346 QKIG
-359 GLKVDNSGYDQVIIG
+359 GEKIKNSGYDQVIIG

-386 VSAGWMNSGSTLK
+386 VSAGWINTTYGAVDTNGNLK
-399 SVTTNSKRQV
+399 D
-409 TGAAFEDDD
+409 EDL
-418 IYSIGVG
+418 YSIGVG
-425 LRHKF
+425 VRHKF

>member
-20 DVVLYGQIKGGVGVT
+20 DVVLYGQIKGGLGVT
-35 GGANVTSTEWDKN
+35 FQDGNN
-48 TVNGG
+48 T
-53 STTAH
+53 
-58 YKSQDKS
+58 QD

-93 WQVEQYVSLAG
+93 WQVEQRVSLAG
-104 GSDRTSTQGW
+104 DGVTSEGF

-165 TRFDGRS
+165 TRFDGRQ

-183 GFDFNITHQMA
+183 GFDFNITHQLA
-194 DDAAEGAFRNN
+194 DSATEGEFQNRAESQGAR
-205 NEANGQS
+205 

-221 SGFFGKVGYGF
+221 SGFFGKVGYGV
-232 YKDTA
+232 YETA
-237 ESFDINGT
+237 
-245 KTGDKDGH
+245 GDDEGQL
-253 VARVEAG
+253 VRVEGG

-271 YQYTKN
+271 YQYAKD
-277 MPAYAAIYGD
+277 MPAYDAYGN
-287 TVAGAVANQ
+287 GS
-296 LVNDGTYTNLDD
+296 
-308 ALDAIGGISADK
+308 IGGIADK
-320 THEVAVSVAYTMGAI
+320 AHEAAVSVAYTMGAV
-335 TPKLTY
+335 TPKITY

-346 QKMSMNNGAATFN
+346 QKINGSD
-359 GLKVDNSGYDQVIIG
+359 VDASGYDQVIIG

-386 VSAGWMNSGSTLK
+386 VSAGWMNAANGDVDANGNLK
-399 SVTTNSKRQV
+399 DEDLYSV
-409 TGAAFEDDD
+409 
-418 IYSIGVG
+418 GVG

>member
-35 GGANVTSTEWDKN
+35 FADGED
-48 TVNGG
+48 
-53 STTAH
+53 
-58 YKSQDKS
+58 S

-104 GSDRTSTQGW
+104 GSDKNSTQGW

-152 TGAGAAARGLATM
+152 SGKGAQARGLNIM
-165 TRFDGRS
+165 TRHDGRQ

-183 GFDFNITHQMA
+183 GFDFNITHQLA
-194 DDAAEGAFRNN
+194 DNAGEKEYEPNRSTEGQA
-205 NEANGQS
+205 

-221 SGFFGKVGYGF
+221 SGFFGKLGYGN
-232 YKDTA
+232 YKHTA
-237 ESFDINGT
+237 VDNDGGQE
-245 KTGDKDGH
+245 DGH
-253 VARVEAG
+253 VARIEGG

-271 YQYTKN
+271 YQYSKN
-277 MPAYAAIYGD
+277 MPGWIATGNAATNDAAI
-287 TVAGAVANQ
+287 
-296 LVNDGTYTNLDD
+296 
-308 ALDAIGGISADK
+308 ADK
-320 THEVAVSVAYTMGAI
+320 AQEAAVSVAYTMGAV
-335 TPKLTY
+335 TPKITY

-346 QKMSMNNGAATFN
+346 QKIAGTK
-359 GLKVDNSGYDQVIIG
+359 LKNSGYDQVIIG

-386 VSAGWMNSGSTLK
+386 VSAGWINGGNGVADLNEANK
-399 SVTTNSKRQV
+399 V
-409 TGAAFEDDD
+409 EDEDL
-418 IYSIGVG
+418 YSIGVG

>member
-35 GGANVTSTEWDKN
+35 FADGKD
-48 TVNGG
+48 
-53 STTAH
+53 
-58 YKSQDKS
+58 S

-93 WQVEQYVSLAG
+93 WQVEQRVSLAG
-104 GSDRTSTQGW
+104 DGEKTSEGW
-114 NTRDTFIGLE
+114 NNRDTFIGLE

-152 TGAGAAARGLATM
+152 TGKGAQARGLNIM
-165 TRFDGRS
+165 TRHDNRQ

-183 GFDFNITHQMA
+183 GFDFNITHQLA
-194 DDAAEGAFRNN
+194 DSAVEKNYEPNRSTEGQA
-205 NEANGQS
+205 

-221 SGFFGKVGYGF
+221 SGFFGKLGYGN
-232 YKDTA
+232 YKHKA
-237 ESFDINGT
+237 V
-245 KTGDKDGH
+245 DKDGSQEDGH
-253 VARVEAG
+253 VVRVEGG

-271 YQYTKN
+271 YQYAKN
-277 MPAYAAIYGD
+277 MPGWIATGNATNDAA
-287 TVAGAVANQ
+287 
-296 LVNDGTYTNLDD
+296 L
-308 ALDAIGGISADK
+308 ADK
-320 THEVAVSVAYTMGAI
+320 AQEAAVSVAYTMGAV
-335 TPKLTY
+335 TPKITY

-346 QKMSMNNGAATFN
+346 LKNNGD
-359 GLKVDNSGYDQVIIG
+359 KIKNSGYDQVIIG

-386 VSAGWMNSGSTLK
+386 VSAGWMNAANGYNDEGQLDDGDLY
-399 SVTTNSKRQV
+399 SV
-409 TGAAFEDDD
+409 
-418 IYSIGVG
+418 GVG

>member
-35 GGANVTSTEWDKN
+35 FADGDND
-48 TVNGG
+48 
-53 STTAH
+53 
-58 YKSQDKS
+58 

-93 WQVEQYVSLAG
+93 WQVEQRVSLAG
-104 GSDRTSTQGW
+104 AQSAEGF

-183 GFDFNITHQMA
+183 GFDFNITHQLA
-194 DDAAEGAFRNN
+194 DDAGEKAFANDAEA
-205 NEANGQS
+205 EGQS

-237 ESFDINGT
+237 IKTNAAGA
-245 KTGDKDGH
+245 KTGDTDGH

-271 YQYTKN
+271 YQYTKD
-277 MPAYAAIYGD
+277 MPAYALYEVPGQATLDGD
-287 TVAGAVANQ
+287 VAEN
-296 LVNDGTYTNLDD
+296 
-308 ALDAIGGISADK
+308 
-320 THEVAVSVAYTMGAI
+320 THEAAISVAYTMGAI
-335 TPKLTY
+335 TPKITY

-346 QKMSMNNGAATFN
+346 QK
-359 GLKVDNSGYDQVIIG
+359 VDGVKIKNSGYDQVIIG

-386 VSAGWMNSGSTLK
+386 VSAGWINAGTYVTEYNAEGRK
-399 SVTTNSKRQV
+399 SAMS
-409 TGAAFEDDD
+409 DDD
-418 IYSIGVG
+418 LYSVGVG

>member
-35 GGANVTSTEWDKN
+35 GGAGVTSTSIDR
-48 TVNGG
+48 VSVSGD

-58 YKSQDKS
+58 LKSNDKS

-93 WQVEQYVSLAG
+93 WQVEQRVSLAG
-104 GSDRTSTQGW
+104 AQGSEGF

-152 TGAGAAARGLATM
+152 SGAGATARGLATM
-165 TRFDGRS
+165 TRFDGRQ

-194 DDAAEGAFRNN
+194 DDAGESRFRND
-205 NEANGQS
+205 NEANGQA

-237 ESFDINGT
+237 VTFDDKG
-245 KTGDKDGH
+245 KKSDKDGH

-277 MPAYAAIYGD
+277 MPAYAALYND
-287 TVAGAVANQ
+287 SLSNV
-296 LVNDGTYTNLDD
+296 LVEQAIQSGISEDD
-308 ALDAIGGISADK
+308 AKESFGGLTADK
-320 THEVAVSVAYTMGAI
+320 THEAALSVAYTMGAI
-335 TPKLTY
+335 TPKITY

-346 QKMSMNNGAATFN
+346 QKIQGV
-359 GLKVDNSGYDQVIIG
+359 KVDNSGYDQVIIG

-386 VSAGWMNSGSTLK
+386 VSAGWMNSGSSVK
-399 SVTTNSKRQV
+399 SVTVNNKGDV
-409 TGAAFEDDD
+409 TGAALEDDD

>member
-35 GGANVTSTEWDKN
+35 FADGDND
-48 TVNGG
+48 
-53 STTAH
+53 
-58 YKSQDKS
+58 

-93 WQVEQYVSLAG
+93 WQVEQRVSLAG
-104 GSDRTSTQGW
+104 AQASEGF

-237 ESFDINGT
+237 ESFDINGK

-296 LVNDGTYTNLDD
+296 LVNDGTYKNRDD

-399 SVTTNSKRQV
+399 SVTTNSKGQV

>member
-35 GGANVTSTEWDKN
+35 FQDGDN
-48 TVNGG
+48 TDG
-53 STTAH
+53 S
-58 YKSQDKS
+58 
-65 GTITQME
+65 ITQME

-93 WQVEQYVSLAG
+93 WQVEQRVSLAG
-104 GSDRTSTQGW
+104 AQGSEGF

-152 TGAGAAARGLATM
+152 SGAGAAARGLATM
-165 TRFDGRS
+165 TRFDGRQ

-183 GFDFNITHQMA
+183 GFDFNITHQLA
-194 DDAAEGAFRNN
+194 DDAGETAF
-205 NEANGQS
+205 ANGAEDEGQA

-221 SGFFGKVGYGF
+221 SGFFGKLGYGY
-232 YKDTA
+232 YKDVTVN
-237 ESFDINGT
+237 ENGHAR
-245 KTGDKDGH
+245 DGH
-253 VARVEAG
+253 LARIEGG

-271 YQYTKN
+271 YQYTKD
-277 MPAYAAIYGD
+277 MPAYSAYAGGSSVKGMAIDAVNSATVGVNGDFLTQADKDAALK
-287 TVAGAVANQ
+287 AVK
-296 LVNDGTYTNLDD
+296 G
-308 ALDAIGGISADK
+308 SADNSEG
-320 THEVAVSVAYTMGAI
+320 HEAAVSLAYTMGAV
-335 TPKLTY
+335 TPKITY

-346 QKMSMNNGAATFN
+346 QKIAGT
-359 GLKVDNSGYDQVIIG
+359 KVKNSGYDQVIIG

-386 VSAGWMNSGSTLK
+386 VSAGWMN
-399 SVTTNSKRQV
+399 
-409 TGAAFEDDD
+409 AANGEVDANGNFKDEDL
-418 IYSIGVG
+418 YSIGVG

>member
-35 GGANVTSTEWDKN
+35 GGAGVTSTSIDR
-48 TVNGG
+48 VSASGD
-53 STTAH
+53 STTA
-58 YKSQDKS
+58 YLKSNDKS

-93 WQVEQYVSLAG
+93 WQVEQRVSLAG
-104 GSDRTSTQGW
+104 AQASEGF

-152 TGAGAAARGLATM
+152 SGAGATARGLATM
-165 TRFDGRS
+165 TRFDGRQ

-194 DDAAEGAFRNN
+194 DDAGESRFRND
-205 NEANGQS
+205 NEANGQA

-237 ESFDINGT
+237 VTYNDKGEKS
-245 KTGDKDGH
+245 DKDGH

-277 MPAYAAIYGD
+277 MPSYAALYND
-287 TVAGAVANQ
+287 SLSNV
-296 LVNDGTYTNLDD
+296 LVEQ
-308 ALDAIGGISADK
+308 AIRSGISETQAKDYLGDLTSEK
-320 THEVAVSVAYTMGAI
+320 THEAAISVAYTMGAI
-335 TPKLTY
+335 TPKITY

-346 QKMSMNNGAATFN
+346 QKIQGVT
-359 GLKVDNSGYDQVIIG
+359 VDNSGYDQVIIG

-386 VSAGWMNSGSTLK
+386 VSAGWMNSGSSVK
-399 SVTTNSKRQV
+399 SVTVNNKGDV
-409 TGAAFEDDD
+409 TGAALEDDD

>member
-35 GGANVTSTEWDKN
+35 GGAGVTSTSIDR
-48 TVNGG
+48 VSVSGD
-53 STTAH
+53 STTRH
-58 YKSQDKS
+58 LKSNDKS

-93 WQVEQYVSLAG
+93 WQVEQRVSLAG
-104 GSDRTSTQGW
+104 AQSAEGF

-183 GFDFNITHQMA
+183 GFDFNITHQLA
-194 DDAAEGAFRNN
+194 DDAGEKAFANDAEA
-205 NEANGQS
+205 EGQS

-237 ESFDINGT
+237 IKTNAAGA
-245 KTGDKDGH
+245 KTGDTDGH

-271 YQYTKN
+271 YQYTKD
-277 MPAYAAIYGD
+277 MPAYALYEVPGQATLDGD
-287 TVAGAVANQ
+287 VAEN
-296 LVNDGTYTNLDD
+296 
-308 ALDAIGGISADK
+308 
-320 THEVAVSVAYTMGAI
+320 THEAAISVAYTMGAI
-335 TPKLTY
+335 TPKITY

-346 QKMSMNNGAATFN
+346 QKVDGV
-359 GLKVDNSGYDQVIIG
+359 KVKNSGYDQVIIG

-386 VSAGWMNSGSTLK
+386 VSAGWINAGTYVTEYNAEGRK
-399 SVTTNSKRQV
+399 SAMS
-409 TGAAFEDDD
+409 DDD
-418 IYSIGVG
+418 LYSVGVG

>member
-35 GGANVTSTEWDKN
+35 FADGDND
-48 TVNGG
+48 
-53 STTAH
+53 
-58 YKSQDKS
+58 

-93 WQVEQYVSLAG
+93 WQVEQRVSLAG
-104 GSDRTSTQGW
+104 AQSAEGF

-172 QGVRYDSPNFG
+172 QGIRYDSPNFG
-183 GFDFNITHQMA
+183 GFDFNITHQFS
-194 DDAAEGAFRNN
+194 DSAAEGRYDKPGKDDY
-205 NEANGQS
+205 GQS

-237 ESFDINGT
+237 ESFDINT
-245 KTGDKDGH
+245 RKKTGDKDGH

-296 LVNDGTYTNLDD
+296 LVNDGTYKNRDD

-425 LRHKF
+425 VRHKF

>member
-35 GGANVTSTEWDKN
+35 FADGDND
-48 TVNGG
+48 G
-53 STTAH
+53 SV
-58 YKSQDKS
+58 
-65 GTITQME
+65 TQME

-93 WQVEQYVSLAG
+93 WQVEQRVSLAG
-104 GSDRTSTQGW
+104 DGVTSEGF

-145 MDIWEYR
+145 MDIWEYK
-152 TGAGAAARGLATM
+152 TGAGAAVRGLATM
-165 TRFDGRS
+165 TRHDGRQ

-183 GFDFNITHQMA
+183 GFDFNITHQLA
-194 DDAAEGAFRNN
+194 DSAAETEFQNRAESQGAR
-205 NEANGQS
+205 

-221 SGFFGKVGYGF
+221 SGFFGKLGYGF
-232 YKDTA
+232 YQDSTVSYSSDLSKVSA
-237 ESFDINGT
+237 E
-245 KTGDKDGH
+245 DGH
-253 VARVEAG
+253 LVRVEGG

-271 YQYTKN
+271 YQYAKD
-277 MPAYAAIYGD
+277 MPAFAPGGDAAFNKVLVNGKQYNVAADKAHEAAISLAY
-287 TVAGAVANQ
+287 TFGAV
-296 LVNDGTYTNLDD
+296 
-308 ALDAIGGISADK
+308 
-320 THEVAVSVAYTMGAI
+320 
-335 TPKLTY
+335 TPKITY

-346 QKMSMNNGAATFN
+346 QKVAGRD
-359 GLKVDNSGYDQVIIG
+359 VDNSGYDQVIIG

-386 VSAGWMNSGSTLK
+386 VSAGWMNGA
-399 SVTTNSKRQV
+399 
-409 TGAAFEDDD
+409 TGVAETYDAKGNFAGYKAEDDD
-418 IYSIGVG
+418 MYSIGVG

>member
-35 GGANVTSTEWDKN
+35 GGAGVTSVELDRT
-48 TVNGG
+48 TVNGD
-53 STTAH
+53 STTRH
-58 YKSQDKS
+58 FKTNDKS

-93 WQVEQYVSLAG
+93 WQVEQRVSLAG
-104 GSDRTSTQGW
+104 AQGSEGF

-152 TGAGAAARGLATM
+152 SGAGATARGLATM
-165 TRFDGRS
+165 TRFDGRQ

-194 DDAAEGAFRNN
+194 DDAGESTFRND
-205 NEANGQS
+205 NEANGQA

-237 ESFDINGT
+237 VSYDANGD
-245 KTGDKDGH
+245 KSGDKDGH

-277 MPAYAAIYGD
+277 MPAYAALHNDSISNVLISKAVDAGMD
-287 TVAGAVANQ
+287 KDVAKEEF
-296 LVNDGTYTNLDD
+296 
-308 ALDAIGGISADK
+308 GGITANK
-320 THEVAVSVAYTMGAI
+320 THEAALSVAYTMGAI
-335 TPKLTY
+335 TPKITY

-346 QKMSMNNGAATFN
+346 QKIEGI
-359 GLKVDNSGYDQVIIG
+359 KVDNSGYDQVIIG

-386 VSAGWMNSGSTLK
+386 VSAGWMNSGASVK
-399 SVTTNSKRQV
+399 SITTNAKNEV
-409 TGAAFEDDD
+409 TGVAFEDDD